1 MLEPVW
7 VTRISLLKLVH
18 FQPLG
23 EIFGYIWDIFWDS
36 LICYCEIQF
45 EITSNS
51 WWIGE
56 KPFRRSGNLSCM
68 IPSAEFEKTANCC
81 KTTILKTV
89 HSHHSGKR
97 KSKCKLQIAA
107 KQNEKCLLVTIWR
120 KKTNYKLPQKNDHIH
135 HSEKRKSILQIA
147 AKNCSITP
155 LGKRKSKLH
164 KIG

>member
-7 VTRISLLKLVH
+7 VARISLLKLVH
-18 FQPLG
+18 LQPLG

-36 LICYCEIQF
+36 LISYCEIQF
-45 EITSNS
+45 EITSKS

-107 KQNEKCLLVTIWR
+107 KQNKKCLLVTIWR
-120 KKTNYKLPQKNDHIH
+120 KK
-135 HSEKRKSILQIA
+135 QIT
-147 AKNCSITP
+147 NCSKKITYT
-155 LGKRKSKLH
+155 
-164 KIG
+164 I

>member
-45 EITSNS
+45 EITSKS

-107 KQNEKCLLVTIWR
+107 KQNKNVYLSPFGEK
-120 KKTNYKLPQKNDHIH
+120 K
-135 HSEKRKSILQIA
+135 QIT
-147 AKNCSITP
+147 NCSKKITYT
-155 LGKRKSKLH
+155 
-164 KIG
+164 I

>member
-1 MLEPVW
+1 MLEPVG
-7 VTRISLLKLVH
+7 VTRIKPAQTSSFSTAGRNFWIHLR
-18 FQPLG
+18 
-23 EIFGYIWDIFWDS
+23 YFWDS

-45 EITSNS
+45 EITSKS

-56 KPFRRSGNLSCM
+56 KPFKRSGNLSCM

-107 KQNEKCLLVTIWR
+107 KQNKKCLLVTIWR
-120 KKTNYKLPQKNDHIH
+120 KK
-135 HSEKRKSILQIA
+135 QIT
-147 AKNCSITP
+147 NCSKKITYT
-155 LGKRKSKLH
+155 
-164 KIG
+164 I